1 VNKPELSQSF
11 SSLTLQDFS
20 ALPRFGL
27 KGINTQAWLKT
38 HNYCIGDESNK
49 AYPQDDGCLVARL
62 SRQELLFLCD
72 PEHPVLSVDLD
83 YFTPGRDCY
92 PIRRQD
98 SHYWFAISGKDGP
111 TMLAKLCGV
120 NFEADS
126 FDNHR
131 VAQTQVASTSAIV
144 MRNDCRK
151 SLCYYLLGDNSYCT
165 YMKRCVLDAM
175 EEFGGRMPVM
185 QSNKQSTTK
194 QKKGQSRIRK

>member
-1 VNKPELSQSF
+1 MSESGPDKTF
-11 SSLTLQDFS
+11 SGLTLQDFS

-27 KGINTQAWLKT
+27 KGINMQAWLRERQYT
-38 HNYCIGDESNK
+38 VGGDSNR
-49 AYPQDDGCLVARL
+49 AYPQNDGCLVARL
-62 SRQELLFLCD
+62 SPRELLFLCD

-120 NFEADS
+120 NFEADL

-144 MRNDCRK
+144 MRKDIQET
-151 SLCYYLLGDNSYCT
+151 LCYYLLGDNST
-165 YMKRCVLDAM
+165 SAYMWGCLMDAI
-175 EEFGGRMPVM
+175 EEFGGRVSGT
-185 QSNKQSTTK
+185 QAIRH
-194 QKKGQSRIRK
+194 GSRF